1 MKKLNYLLMGLFVAS
16 AFTFTSCSS
25 DDEAASADIYYSVN
39 GGSKQVAGAVIEEAV
54 GSNIDLEAT
63 FSMGTNKLSQIV
75 VEMLYDGSTYTL
87 QDTLLGQGVLNSAD
101 KTFTFK
107 YSTTVSEKQKVV
119 YLTAIDTKDIDTTF
133 IVTIKPTAASIATGK
148 IKTSSA
154 KILGAQQNSAYGSL
168 YSVYLDQ
175 VIKLADGKNIQSSI
189 DLVYYYNAT
198 NKTTLAA
205 PSSASAVYAK
215 SIALWNTQNAT
226 KIAKVT
232 VADFAAIETEV
243 AFDAAYG
250 ATVPTST
257 EATDLKVN
265 DVLAVKTVGGQKALV
280 KVTAISAASEASY
293 ITVLVK
299 TVVK

>member
-39 GGSKQVAGAVIEEAV
+39 GDSKQVAGAIIEEAV

-63 FSMGTNKLSQIV
+63 FSMGTNKLSQIT
-75 VEMLYDGSTYTL
+75 VEMLYDGSNYTL

-101 KTFTFK
+101 KTFTFN
-107 YSTTVSEKQKVV
+107 YSTTVSEKPKVIS
-119 YLTAIDTKDIDTTF
+119 LTAIDTKENDTTF

-154 KILGAQQNSAYGSL
+154 KILGGQKNSTYGSL

-189 DLVYYYNAT
+189 DLVYYYNTT

-205 PSSASAVYAK
+205 PSSASAVYTK
-215 SIALWNTQNAT
+215 SIALWVTKNAT
-226 KIAKVT
+226 KIAKIS
-232 VADFAAIETEV
+232 VADFSAIETET

-250 ATVPTST
+250 ATIPTTT

-265 DVLAVKTVGGQKALV
+265 DVLAIKTSGQKAIV
-280 KVTAISAASEASY
+280 KVTGISAASEDSY